1 MLNMKFMKN
10 APILVVACFAVSAC
24 SLPSAKKLGNG
35 TGGSGTSEMCPGDST
50 GTAGASGNDG
60 GAPDGAG
67 GSVATYPI
75 DRVVTPTACSGDGV
89 TNPRAIDKY
98 SQGYQRNQADVDRAT
113 AALSNMSIADMAA
126 QMRGVHITA
135 FSARASNIQH
145 SEDTSTIRGFHYR
158 DASRGMNLGED
169 FLGSF
174 PSAAKVGGASVG
186 YSTAFPVSMARGAA
200 FDLDLEY
207 AIGEAIGDEMQAA
220 KETLLLA
227 PCMNL
232 LRHPLWGRAQETY
245 GEDPY
250 HIGRLASAAVVG
262 IQEHILANAK
272 HFMAYNIENHR
283 STNNSSFADEQ
294 TLRETYARHFRMV
307 VQDSGVGSV
316 MASYN
321 LVNDKKATQNSHLLT
336 DVLRDDF
343 GFQGFVLSDWWAM
356 PNTDPKTADPTTLK
370 RTAVEAVKA
379 GLDVELPWGLNYG
392 QLEGLV
398 ATPGSGLTKDDLRL
412 SAARVLE
419 QKFRFNADPL
429 TGSIGKGSPKT
440 RYVNSRI
447 VCDGAHLALAEKA
460 AVESMVLLKNDNQT
474 LPIKPGMKVAVM
486 GAAVPYKVTDGAP
499 GSGAMRMID
508 WGTQEK
514 DEIRTGDLG
523 SSRVFPDPD
532 KSVGP
537 YAGIKATAA
546 NPDDVFNPKTV
557 ADAASADFIVVVA
570 GLTPRDE
577 GEDYTGAGDRMSL
590 DLDAKQEDP
599 QYQGIQNKLITD
611 VAALGKPMVVVLE
624 GGSVISMPWL
634 QGVPAVVMAWYP
646 GQRGGL
652 AMGKLLWG
660 TVAEQ
665 QYNFSAKLP
674 FTWGKGLSDY
684 ATFDGKGTTPHD
696 YFVGYRKLDKDNITP
711 LFPFGA
717 GLSYTSFEYKK
728 LQLGCSDMS
737 KGAVLPVV
745 VNVAN
750 TGTVA
755 GDEIVMVFVSFPN
768 TQARRP
774 LKELKGFAR
783 VSLAPGEEKQISIPV
798 RISDLDYF
806 QNDATDPR
814 GGKWVVETGPM
825 KIMVGGS
832 STSLPLSATVNV
844 NGYESA
850 SSK

>member
-1 MLNMKFMKN
+1 MLNMKYVKK
-10 APILVVACFAVSAC
+10 APILVVACVAVSAC
-24 SLPSAKKLGNG
+24 SLPSAKKPSNG
-35 TGGSGTSEMCPGDST
+35 SGGSGMTEMCPGDSA
-50 GTAGASGNDG
+50 GTAGGGGTGGGASGG
-60 GAPDGAG
+60 MG
-67 GSVATYPI
+67 GSVATFPI
-75 DRVVTPTACSGDGV
+75 DRVVTPMACSGDGV
-89 TNPRAIDKY
+89 ANPRAIDRY

-113 AALSNMSIADMAA
+113 ATVSNMSTADLAA
-126 QMRGVHITA
+126 QMRGVYITPFTA
-135 FSARASNIQH
+135 KPSNIQH
-145 SEDTSTIRGFHYR
+145 SEDTATIRGFRYR

-169 FLGSF
+169 FLGAF
-174 PSAAKVGGASVG
+174 PTAAKVGGANVG
-186 YSTAFPVSMARGAA
+186 FSTAFPVSMARGAA

-207 AIGEAIGDEMQAA
+207 AVGEAIGDEMQAA

-232 LRHPLWGRAQETY
+232 LRNPLWGRAQETY

-250 HIGRLASAAVVG
+250 QIGRLASAMVVG
-262 IQEHILANAK
+262 IQEHVLANAK
-272 HFMAYNIENHR
+272 HFMAYNVENSR
-283 STNNSSFADEQ
+283 DSNNSQFADDQ
-294 TLRETYARHFRMV
+294 ALRETFGRHFRMV
-307 VQDSGVGSV
+307 VQDAGVGSV

-321 LVNDKKATQNSHLLT
+321 LVNGTKSTQNHHTLT

-356 PNTDPKTADPTTLK
+356 PNVDPKTADPNTLK

-392 QLEGLV
+392 QLENLV
-398 ATPGSGLTKDDLRL
+398 ATPGSGLMRDDLQR

-429 TGSIGKGSPKT
+429 TGNVGKGSPKT
-440 RYVNSRI
+440 RYANSRI
-447 VCDGAHLALAEKA
+447 MCDGAHLALAEKA
-460 AVESMVLLKNDNQT
+460 ALESMVLLKNDNQT

-486 GAAVPYKVTDGAP
+486 GAAVPYQVTDGAP
-499 GSGAMRMID
+499 GSGNTRMID
-508 WGTQEK
+508 WATQ
-514 DEIRTGDLG
+514 DQHEIRTGDLG

-532 KSVGP
+532 KSVRP
-537 YAGIKATAA
+537 FEGIKQTAP

-557 ADAASADFIVVVA
+557 ADAASADFIVVIA

-577 GEDYTGAGDRMSL
+577 GEVYTGAGDRASL
-590 DLDAKQEDP
+590 DLDAKQTEA
-599 QYQGIQNKLITD
+599 QYQGIQNKLIMD
-611 VAALGKPMVVVLE
+611 AAALGKPMVVVLE

-634 QGVPAVVMAWYP
+634 SSVPAVVMAWYP

-660 TVAEQ
+660 TVGGQ
-665 QYNFSAKLP
+665 TYNFSGKLP
-674 FTWGKGLSDY
+674 LTWAKSLGDY
-684 ATFDGKGTTPHD
+684 GMFGSGSIMED
-696 YFVGYRKLDKDNITP
+696 YFVGYRKFDKENITP

-717 GLSYTSFEYKK
+717 GLSYTTFEYRK

-774 LKELKGFAR
+774 VKELKGFAR
-783 VSLAPGEEKQISIPV
+783 VNLGPGEEKQISIPV
-798 RISDLDYF
+798 RLSDLDYF
-806 QNDATDPR
+806 QVDGADPTK
-814 GGKWVVETGPM
+814 GKWVVETGPV

-832 STSLPLSATVNV
+832 STNLPLSAMVNV
-844 NGYESA
+844 AGYESA

>member
-1 MLNMKFMKN
+1 MLNMKSVKN
-10 APILVVACFAVSAC
+10 APILFVACFAASAC
-24 SLPSAKKLGNG
+24 SLPSAKRLGNG
-35 TGGSGTSEMCPGDST
+35 TGGSGLTEMCPGDST
-50 GTAGASGNDG
+50 GTAGTSGNGGGASG
-60 GAPDGAG
+60 GAG

-75 DRVVTPTACSGDGV
+75 DRVVTPMACSGDGV
-89 TNPRAIDKY
+89 VNPRAIDKY

-113 AALSNMSIADMAA
+113 AAVSNMSIPDLAA
-126 QMRGVHITA
+126 QMRGVYIKPGTA
-135 FSARASNIQH
+135 RTSNIEH
-145 SEDTSTIRGFHYR
+145 SEDTATIRGFRYR
-158 DASRGMNLGED
+158 DASRGINLGED

-186 YSTAFPVSMARGAA
+186 FSTAFPVSMARGAA

-207 AIGEAIGDEMQAA
+207 AVGEAIGDEMQAA

-245 GEDPY
+245 GEDPF
-250 HIGRLASAAVVG
+250 HIGRLASAMVVG
-262 IQEHILANAK
+262 VQEHVLANAK

-283 STNNSSFADEQ
+283 ASNNSALADDQ
-294 TLRETYARHFRMV
+294 ILRETYARHFRMV
-307 VQDSGVGSV
+307 VQDAGVGSV

-321 LVNDKKATQNSHLLT
+321 LVNDKKATQSSHLLT

-356 PNTDPKTADPTTLK
+356 PNVDPKTADPNILK

-392 QLEGLV
+392 QLENLV
-398 ATPGSGLTKDDLRL
+398 ATSGSGLVRDDLQRG
-412 SAARVLE
+412 AARVLE
-419 QKFRFNADPL
+419 QKFRVNADPKD
-429 TGSIGKGSPKT
+429 GNVGKGMPKT

-447 VCDGAHLALAEKA
+447 VCDDAHLALAEKA
-460 AVESMVLLKNDNQT
+460 AIESMVLLKNDNQT

-486 GAAVPYKVTDGAP
+486 GATVPYKVTDGAP
-499 GSGAMRMID
+499 GSGAMRVID
-508 WGTQEK
+508 WATQDK
-514 DEIRTGDLG
+514 HEIRTGDLG

-532 KSVGP
+532 KSIRP
-537 YAGIKATAA
+537 YDGIKETAP

-557 ADAASADFIVVVA
+557 ADAASADFIVVIA
-570 GLTPRDE
+570 GLTPADE
-577 GEDYTGAGDRMSL
+577 GEEYTGAGDRSSL
-590 DLDAKQEDP
+590 DLDAKQMDP

-634 QGVPAVVMAWYP
+634 ASVPSVVMAWYP
-646 GQRGGL
+646 GQRGGR
-652 AMGKLLWG
+652 AIGKLLWG
-660 TVAEQ
+660 TVAGQ
-665 QYNFSAKLP
+665 SYNFSGKLP
-674 FTWGKGLSDY
+674 FTWGKALTDY
-684 ATFDGKGTTPHD
+684 ATFDGKGTTTHD
-696 YFVGYRKLDKDNITP
+696 YFVGYRKFDKDNITP

-717 GLSYTSFEYKK
+717 GLSYTSFEYRK

-750 TGTVA
+750 TGSVA
-755 GDEIVMVFVSFPN
+755 GDEVVMVFVSFPN

-774 LKELKGFAR
+774 IKELKGFAR
-783 VSLAPGEEKQISIPV
+783 VTLGPGEEKQISIPV
-798 RISDLDYF
+798 RLSDIDYF
-806 QNDATDPR
+806 QTDASDPTK
-814 GGKWVVETGPM
+814 GKWVVETGPV

-832 STSLPLSATVNV
+832 STNLPLSATVNV
-844 NGYESA
+844 AGYESA